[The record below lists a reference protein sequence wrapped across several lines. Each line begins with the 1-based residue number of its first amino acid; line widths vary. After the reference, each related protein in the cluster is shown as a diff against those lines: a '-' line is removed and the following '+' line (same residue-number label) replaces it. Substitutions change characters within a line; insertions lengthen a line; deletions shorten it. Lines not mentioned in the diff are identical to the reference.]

1 MARRKK
7 RKATSRRRSRRMGAV
22 KNQLMDAVTLT
33 AGAVAG
39 TIVASKLF
47 PNIDEKIKN
56 AAVIG
61 IGAFLMPKVLKGA
74 IGQNLGNG
82 MIAAGGLGL
91 LKSFNVI
98 GAVSDMLEVPVQ
110 IGAVEDNISLIS
122 GTDSVMAGD
131 RVMAGDDLSIMA
143 GVDEEEY
150 GY

>member
-7 RKATSRRRSRRMGAV
+7 RKTSRRRSRRMGAV
-22 KNQLMDAVTLT
+22 KSQLMDAVTLT

-56 AAVIG
+56 VAVIG

-98 GAVSDMLEVPVQ
+98 GAISDIMEVPVN
-110 IGAVEDNISLIS
+110 IGAVEDNISLIN
-122 GTDSVMAGD
+122 GVDSVMAGSNS
-131 RVMAGDDLSIMA
+131 VMAGDDLAIMS
-143 GVDEEEY
+143 GSEGDY
-150 GY
+150 DY